1 MGSRW
6 RILSYIPMIMIFLYI
21 FVFHAQES
29 AKNLVWQRWIMKKN
43 GFLLFLLLFIVMMVS
58 VQDRAAA
65 AAGNVQIILDGNELK
80 VSKDTKV
87 TNVNGSTMVPFR
99 VIGENLGF
107 DVKWEQKSQKVLI
120 SKDSKSIEL
129 IVNQKNATVN
139 GKKLSLDNPPLLQN
153 NIVVVPVR
161 FVSEQMGIHVSWDG
175 ANQTVYLTTAAS
187 DPPKSESGTG
197 AGNGDV
203 PVPDPLP
210 GTSPTGGTPT
220 TEPGEVSDPST
231 TVPPTSGKALISG
244 ISFSENRLMIASQG
258 GSITPKVFKMS
269 GPDRIVVDLPNAGFS
284 SDFLGGANAAAGN
297 QGQLDVSGYPD
308 VTNIRYSL
316 FSSSPST
323 VRVVIDLSYPKEYSV
338 YSDPS
343 GPGLLIVDLNKSDS
357 TPANPVGGN
366 GKKVVVIDAGHGDQD
381 PGTLGYSKK
390 KEKDF
395 NLAVAQKVGQ
405 LLANEPNIDFVLTR
419 SDDTFLKLEERAR
432 IANDLNADVFVS
444 IHANSGPIA
453 ASGSETYY
461 QRDASKA
468 LANVMHKYLVT
479 ATGLPDR
486 GVKYGNFHVIRETKM
501 PAVLL
506 EVGYLSNPKDE
517 AALFSESVQ
526 NNVAQ
531 GIVNGIKEYLGIQ

>member
-1 MGSRW
+1 
-6 RILSYIPMIMIFLYI
+6 
-21 FVFHAQES
+21 
-29 AKNLVWQRWIMKKN
+29 MKKT
-43 GFLLFLLLFIVMMVS
+43 GFLLFLLMFIVMMAS

-65 AAGNVQIILDGNELK
+65 ASAAGNVQIILDGTELK
-80 VSKDTKV
+80 VAKDTKV

-107 DVKWEQKSQKVLI
+107 NVKWEQKSQKVLI
-120 SKDSKSIEL
+120 NKGSKSIEL
-129 IVNQKNATVN
+129 VVNQKNATVN
-139 GKKLSLDNPPLLQN
+139 GKKMTLDNPPLLQN
-153 NIVVVPVR
+153 SIVVVPVR

-175 ANQTVYLTTAAS
+175 ANQTVYLTTTGS
-187 DPPKSESGTG
+187 EPPKSGGGTG

-210 GTSPTGGTPT
+210 GTSPSGGSST
-220 TEPGEVSDPST
+220 TEPGEISDTSP
-231 TVPPTSGKALISG
+231 TVPPASGNALISG
-244 ISFSENRLMIASQG
+244 ISFSENRLMIATQG
-258 GSITPKVFKMS
+258 AALTPKVFKMS
-269 GPDRIVVDLPNAGFS
+269 GPDRIVVDLPNAALS
-284 SDFLGGANAAAGN
+284 SDFLGGAAAGTGN

-308 VTNIRYSL
+308 VRNIRYSL

-323 VRVVIDLSYPKEYSV
+323 VRVVIDLSYPKDYSV

-343 GPGLLIVDLNKSDS
+343 GSGLVIVDLNKTDS
-357 TPANPVGGN
+357 TPGNPVGGN

-381 PGTLGYSKK
+381 PGTIGYSKK

-405 LLANEPNIDFVLTR
+405 LLEDEPDIDFVLTR

-432 IANDLNADVFVS
+432 IANDLNADVFIS
-444 IHANSGPIA
+444 IHANSAGSTS

-461 QRDASKA
+461 QRSASKS
-468 LANVMHKYLVT
+468 LASVMHKYLVK
-479 ATGLPDR
+479 ATGLSDR

-517 AALFSESVQ
+517 AALFTESLQ

-531 GIVNGIKEYLGIQ
+531 GIVSGIKEYLGIQ

>member
-1 MGSRW
+1 
-6 RILSYIPMIMIFLYI
+6 
-21 FVFHAQES
+21 
-29 AKNLVWQRWIMKKN
+29 MKRT
-43 GFLLFLLLFIVMMVS
+43 GFLLFLLMFIVMMVS

-65 AAGNVQIILDGNELK
+65 AAAPGGNVQIVLDGNELK
-80 VSKDTKV
+80 VSKDAKI
-87 TNVNGSTMVPFR
+87 TNVNGSVMVPFR

-107 DVKWEQKSQKVLI
+107 EVKWEQKTKKVLI
-120 SKDSKSIEL
+120 NKDSKTIEL
-129 IVNQKNATVN
+129 VVNQKNATVN
-139 GKKLSLDNPPLLQN
+139 GKKVSLDNPPMLQN

-161 FVSEQMGIHVSWDG
+161 FVSEQMGIQVSWDG
-175 ANQTVYLTTAAS
+175 ANQTVYLTSSVAET
-187 DPPKSESGTG
+187 PKTEDGTG
-197 AGNGDV
+197 AGNGEV
-203 PVPDPLP
+203 PIPDPFP
-210 GTSPTGGTPT
+210 GTSTS
-220 TEPGEVSDPST
+220 EPGEVSDPST
-231 TVPPTSGKALISG
+231 TIPPVSGNAMINGL
-244 ISFSENRLMIASQG
+244 SFSENRLMIASQG
-258 GSITPKVFKMS
+258 GTLTPKVFKMS

-284 SDFLGGANAAAGN
+284 ADFLGGAAIGTGN

-308 VTNIRYSL
+308 VKSIRYSL
-316 FSSSPST
+316 FSNSPST
-323 VRVVIDLSYPKEYSV
+323 VRVVIDLNYTKDYSV
-338 YSDPS
+338 YNDES
-343 GPGLLIVDLNKSDS
+343 GSGLVIVDLNKTDS
-357 TPANPVGGN
+357 TPTNPIGNN

-381 PGTLGYSKK
+381 PGTLGYTKK

-444 IHANSGPIA
+444 IHANSAGSTA

-468 LANVMHKYLVT
+468 LASVMHKYLVK

-486 GVKYGNFHVIRETKM
+486 GVRYGNYHVIRETKM

-506 EVGYLSNPKDE
+506 EVGYMSNPKDE
-517 AALFSESVQ
+517 AALFSESLQ
-526 NNVAQ
+526 NSVAQ

>member
-1 MGSRW
+1 
-6 RILSYIPMIMIFLYI
+6 
-21 FVFHAQES
+21 
-29 AKNLVWQRWIMKKN
+29 MKKT
-43 GFLLFLLLFIVMMVS
+43 GFVLFLLMFLVMMVS

-65 AAGNVQIILDGNELK
+65 ASGSVQIVLDGNELK

-107 DVKWEQKSQKVLI
+107 GVKWEQKSQKVLI
-120 SKDSKSIEL
+120 NKGSKSIEL
-129 IVNQKNATVN
+129 VVNDKTATVN
-139 GKKLSLDNPPLLQN
+139 GKKMTLDNPPLLQN

-161 FVSEQMGIHVSWDG
+161 FVSEQMGIQVSWDG
-175 ANQTVYLTTAAS
+175 ANQTVYLTTNPQ
-187 DPPKSESGTG
+187 PPKTDSGTG

-203 PVPDPLP
+203 PVADPSP
-210 GTSPTGGTPT
+210 GTQPSGGTST
-220 TEPGEVSDPST
+220 TEPGEVSDPSV
-231 TVPPTSGKALISG
+231 TVPPVTGNAVISG

-258 GSITPKVFKMS
+258 GTVTPKVFTMS
-269 GPDRIVVDLPNAGFS
+269 GPDRIVVDLPNTAFS
-284 SDFLGGANAAAGN
+284 PDFLGGSANVAGN
-297 QGQLDVSGYPD
+297 QGQLDVTGYPD
-308 VTNIRYSL
+308 LKNIRYSL

-323 VRVVIDLSYPKEYSV
+323 VRIVLDLSAPKAYSV

-343 GPGLLIVDLNKSDS
+343 TSGLIIVDLNNS
-357 TPANPVGGN
+357 TTPTNPVGGS
-366 GKKVVVIDAGHGDQD
+366 GKKIVVIDAGHGNQD
-381 PGTLGYSKK
+381 PGTIGYSKT

-395 NLAVAQKVGQ
+395 NLAVALKVGQ
-405 LLANEPNIDFVLTR
+405 LLEKESNIDFVLTR

-468 LANVMHKYLVT
+468 LANVMHKYLVK

-486 GVKYGNFHVIRETKM
+486 GVKYGNYHVIRETKM

-517 AALFSESVQ
+517 AALFSESLQ
-526 NNVAQ
+526 NSIAQ
-531 GIVNGIKEYLGIQ
+531 GIVNGIKEYLGVQ